1 MFSYKMFLIIPVI
14 VVLVLFVQ
22 LLNVLAILVLVSV
35 VQGLNVLI
43 LVVQTIDVQDYSSK
57 YCFGP
62 ICSGTKCSDPSYSG
76 NRS

>member
-1 MFSYKMFLIIPVI
+1 MFRIIPANI
-14 VVLVLFVQ
+14 VLILFVQ
-22 LLNVLAILVLVSV
+22 GLNVLAILVLVLV

-62 ICSGTKCSDPSYSG
+62 ICSETKCSDPSYSG
-76 NRS
+76 NRSLKI